1 MITNSL
7 SAKQVVVT
15 LITDSLNMVVVTLI
29 TDSLNMVVVTLIT
42 DSLSVKHGGGD
53 IDHRQSEC

>member
-1 MITNSL
+1 MVVVTLITNSL
-7 SAKQVVVT
+7 SAKQ
-15 LITDSLNMVVVTLI
+15 VVVTLI